1 MYFSH
6 IGRIHQPPASATLPA
21 LAENTFGRSMVQ
33 KPNLRAILRG
43 ASIAWIAGSL
53 LLSACSSKAP
63 DHPFLPWDIT
73 VHPDG
78 TSSVFGLNLDKDS
91 LLEFKRL
98 YDKKAD
104 LAIFLDPD
112 KHATLEAYF
121 GSTDVGALTANVA
134 LVAKVDQ
141 KLLQDW
147 IRHNPE
153 SPDPTP
159 SGAWKYSMSDEQVRE
174 AQNFPTESITYK
186 PATDYSIDLIE
197 RRFGKPA
204 QMIVQDKNTQ
214 FWLYP
219 NKGLVITVNP
229 EGKDLF
235 QYISPKDFGLL
246 TASLP
251 KPKAAAS
258 PP

>member
-1 MYFSH
+1 MFK
-6 IGRIHQPPASATLPA
+6 ATPWRQ
-21 LAENTFGRSMVQ
+21 FMRHW
-33 KPNLRAILRG
+33 
-43 ASIAWIAGSL
+43 AWGLGLFAGL
-53 LLSACSSKAP
+53 MLVGCSSKAP

-134 LVAKVDQ
+134 LVAKADQ

-147 IRHNPE
+147 IKNNRE

-159 SGAWKYSMSDEQVRE
+159 SGAWKYSMSDAEMRE
-174 AQNFPTESITYK
+174 AQNFPVESITYK
-186 PATDYSIDLIE
+186 PATDYSVDLIE

-204 QMIVQDKNTQ
+204 QTIVVDAQTQ

-219 NKGLVITVNP
+219 SKGLVITVNP
-229 EGKDLF
+229 EGKDLL
-235 QYISPKDFGLL
+235 QYISPKDFARL
-246 TASLP
+246 TATLP
-251 KPKAAAS
+251 QPKT
-258 PP
+258 P

>member
-1 MYFSH
+1 MVNTAQWRHF
-6 IGRIHQPPASATLPA
+6 GRVGARAVLLLAGLA
-21 LAENTFGRSMVQ
+21 LA
-33 KPNLRAILRG
+33 
-43 ASIAWIAGSL
+43 
-53 LLSACSSKAP
+53 ACSSKAP

-134 LVAKVDQ
+134 LVAKADQ
-141 KLLQDW
+141 KLLQEW
-147 IRHNPE
+147 VKNNRE

-159 SGAWKYSMSDEQVRE
+159 SGAWKYSMSDAEMRE
-174 AQNFPTESITYK
+174 AQNFPVESITYK
-186 PATDYSIDLIE
+186 PQTDYSVDLID

-204 QMIVQDKNTQ
+204 QTIVVDAQTQ

-235 QYISPKDFGLL
+235 QYISPKDFARL
-246 TASLP
+246 TATLP
-251 KPKAAAS
+251 KPKA
-258 PP
+258 P